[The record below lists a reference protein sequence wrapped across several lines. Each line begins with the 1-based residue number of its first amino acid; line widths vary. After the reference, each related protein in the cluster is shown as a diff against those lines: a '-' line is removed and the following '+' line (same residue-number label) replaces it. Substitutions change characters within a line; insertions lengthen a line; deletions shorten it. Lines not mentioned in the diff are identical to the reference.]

1 MTSQNEV
8 TDFSDQFQGRTA
20 YLSVHDGTA
29 DSNDF
34 ANSFFRSN
42 PLNTTQIG
50 DVAGNLLAPNE
61 ECTWTVRVWEDY
73 FGDEVDWELRDS
85 DGTVI
90 LSGGDY
96 GYGYDDIQTA
106 TAEGPLTFWITNDGY
121 FGDNTPNYEVS
132 NGNGLILMGQMPD
145 GGATYTFDN
154 LICEDEALAVCYGT
168 TDGGTATIYTV
179 TGHCCTLVYLL
190 DSDNSTELGITY
202 DWEFSA
208 EDRKS

>member
-90 LSGGDY
+90 LFGGGY
-96 GYGYDDIQTA
+96 GNGYDDIQ
-106 TAEGPLTFWITNDGY
+106 
-121 FGDNTPNYEVS
+121 
-132 NGNGLILMGQMPD
+132 
-145 GGATYTFDN
+145 
-154 LICEDEALAVCYGT
+154 
-168 TDGGTATIYTV
+168 
-179 TGHCCTLVYLL
+179 
-190 DSDNSTELGITY
+190 
-202 DWEFSA
+202 
-208 EDRKS
+208 DRKSTRLNSSHVAISYAVFCLKKKRK

>member
-42 PLNTTQIG
+42 TLNTIQIG
-50 DVAGNLLAPNE
+50 DVAGHLLGPNE

-121 FGDNTPNYEVS
+121 FGDNTPNYEVFIF
-132 NGNGLILMGQMPD
+132 NGLIFIGQLYDD
-145 GGATYTFDN
+145 GTYYYIDIF
-154 LICEDEALAVCYGT
+154 I
-168 TDGGTATIYTV
+168 I
-179 TGHCCTLVYLL
+179 
-190 DSDNSTELGITY
+190 
-202 DWEFSA
+202 
-208 EDRKS
+208 